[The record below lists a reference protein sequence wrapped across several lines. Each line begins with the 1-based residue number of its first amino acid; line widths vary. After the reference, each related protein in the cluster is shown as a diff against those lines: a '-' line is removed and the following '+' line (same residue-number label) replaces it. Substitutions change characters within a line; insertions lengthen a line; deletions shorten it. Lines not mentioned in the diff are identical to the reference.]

1 LIAAFDQV
9 GTGDQQSL
17 DDYIAR
23 NWRAGRFAGP
33 DDQRALVEA
42 RTLLAAYKALRQSET
57 LQVLG
62 SEVFCQTRPRVV
74 EPDHAIVLSGRIDR
88 VARRPDDAIEL
99 LDFKT
104 GAHLPTHNELYNDP
118 ATTIYHLLA
127 AERYSAL
134 RIVVAHI
141 SLRTGSRVEIE
152 LDAAGVAAGKERLRE
167 LVRQLAADDSRSPRP
182 LPAPSA
188 QRASRA
194 RRSYLR
200 ITSKGGSKHD
210 RGDRATARHEGTAR
224 RVGCGR
230 GRGAGR
236 ATGRLPDM
244 RVLQVEL
251 QRDLGGVAE
260 GDRETA
266 RHEGTA
272 RPSRTTTRS
281 PCMGQQGDCP
291 A

>member
-1 LIAAFDQV
+1 MVASMLDVKERVVWRVTPAQAHTWATCGGFFQAQYRSGRSFVATYNSLLGTSVHELIAAFDQV

-17 DDYIAR
+17 DDLIAR

-167 LVRQLAADDSRSPRP
+167 LVRQLAADDFS
-182 LPAPSA
+182 LTPSA
-188 QRASRA
+188 SCAFCPA
-194 RRSYLR
+194 RESCPALLLENNV
-200 ITSKGGSKHD
+200 
-210 RGDRATARHEGTAR
+210 EG
-224 RVGCGR
+224 RVKTRQGR
-230 GRGAGR
+230 
-236 ATGRLPDM
+236 
-244 RVLQVEL
+244 
-251 QRDLGGVAE
+251 
-260 GDRETA
+260 
-266 RHEGTA
+266 
-272 RPSRTTTRS
+272 
-281 PCMGQQGDCP
+281 QGDCP
-291 A
+291 T